1 MSTSLPAVLR
11 HGLMIGGLCLLAG
24 CQSLDLNLPPLGHRL
39 PQATEKDPVVEV
51 LCLWEPAEGTGLD
64 KLPARGF
71 AGQILFM
78 TPRHKEPVQVDGKL
92 RIYVFDDYGT
102 IEEQQQPIHQFTF
115 DSTTWN
121 AFLRET
127 NLGAAY
133 QVFIPYTRPGM
144 HTAVC
149 SLRVC
154 YESPDGE
161 KLYSRFAKVTLPG
174 KPKPETATRETSPA
188 DQGVVGEAAG
198 AAQANA
204 VRPENVV
211 VPAAYTIEDNQSRAS
226 IRQLQARFDE
236 LLENSAVVTISGG
249 QSDPEDASPAGRI
262 RLKPGQTPVSQAP
275 SDP

>member
-1 MSTSLPAVLR
+1 MSTSLRRDLPFSIVT
-11 HGLMIGGLCLLAG
+11 GCLCLLAG
-24 CQSLDLNLPPLGHRL
+24 CQSLDLKRPGVAPRL
-39 PQATEKDPVVEV
+39 PQASEKNPVVEV

-78 TPRHKEPVQVDGKL
+78 TPRDKEPVQVEGKL

-115 DSTTWN
+115 DSTSWN

-133 QVFIPYTRPGM
+133 QLFIPYTRPGM
-144 HTAVC
+144 HAAVC

-161 KLYSRFAKVTLPG
+161 KIYSRFAKVTLPG
-174 KPKPETATRETSPA
+174 KPAAATMLPGDGLRETELPG
-188 DQGVVGEAAG
+188 GVQSG
-198 AAQANA
+198 AVTRDKA
-204 VRPENVV
+204 V
-211 VPAAYTIEDNQSRAS
+211 VPAAYTITDSEKSDAS
-226 IRQLQARFDE
+226 IRQLQARFDK
-236 LLENSAVVTISGG
+236 LLEHGG
-249 QSDPEDASPAGRI
+249 GGATVAGAPHGDHEAPTGRL
-262 RLKPGQTPVSQAP
+262 RLKPAETTASALP
-275 SDP
+275 DEE